1 MDGNKLFVAIG
12 SCRANRKTK
21 QRAVIDTW
29 AKDLN
34 RREVSYA
41 FVEGSDWHT
50 AESAPRE
57 PLMFPKE
64 HRLILPCGSD
74 YYNLRD
80 KMRWLFRWFSGNPEN
95 HRYTHIYKCDD
106 DTFLHV
112 DRLLELDLKGFD
124 YVGRAINGGYAAG
137 GAGYILS
144 QLAALIASD
153 LIRPK
158 NIAAYMCKDSWG
170 NHEDEEVG
178 RIMRE
183 CGIELYDCRLFH
195 HGNDGRPAP
204 TNNSISGHH
213 IQPEYMRRIW
223 EEFNP
228 SHPTPDPPP
237 QDSLPESHPQTPG
250 SDPPP

>member
-1 MDGNKLFVAIG
+1 
-12 SCRANRKTK
+12 
-21 QRAVIDTW
+21 
-29 AKDLN
+29 
-34 RREVSYA
+34 
-41 FVEGSDWHT
+41 
-50 AESAPRE
+50 
-57 PLMFPKE
+57 MFPKE
-64 HRLILPCGSD
+64 HRAVLPCGDD
-74 YYNLRD
+74 YYDLRN
-80 KMRWLFRWFSGNPEN
+80 KMRWLFRWFSANPEN
-95 HRYTHIYKCDD
+95 SRYTHIFKCDD

-112 DRLLELDLKGFD
+112 DRLLELDLKGYD
-124 YVGRAINGGYAAG
+124 YVGRAINGGFAAG

-144 QLAALIASD
+144 QYTARIAAD

-158 NIAAYMCKDSWG
+158 NIAAYMQKGRWG
-170 NHEDEEVG
+170 NNEDEEVG

-183 CGIELYDCRLFH
+183 CGIELYDCRLLH

-228 SHPTPDPPP
+228 SRPTPDPQQP
-237 QDSLPESHPQTPG
+237 DSSPESRPQTPG